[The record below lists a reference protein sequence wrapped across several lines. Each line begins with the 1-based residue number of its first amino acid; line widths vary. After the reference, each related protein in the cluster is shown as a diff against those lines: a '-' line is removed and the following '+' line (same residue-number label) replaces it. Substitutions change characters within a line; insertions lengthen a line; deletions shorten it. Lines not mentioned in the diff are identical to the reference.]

1 MKTTEDCINCGM
13 CRNSCG
19 VFKVLL
25 DERNSPRGRAVLM
38 KKEII
43 DKAFYY
49 CTLCGRCN
57 NDCPLG
63 INLLEEFRD
72 NREKVVKKL
81 TTKSNREMIE
91 NVRKFGNPMGEIEKG
106 KIPKKLYCC

>member
-1 MKTTEDCINCGM
+1 MKTAKDCINCGM

-19 VFKVLL
+19 VFKILL
-25 DERNSPRGRAVLM
+25 DERNSPRGRAILM
-38 KKEII
+38 KKDMI

-57 NDCPLG
+57 LNCPLG
-63 INLLEEFRD
+63 IDLLSEFRN
-72 NREKVVKKL
+72 NREEVVKRL

-91 NVRKFGNPMGEIEKG
+91 NVRKFGNPIGEVEEG
-106 KIPKKLYCC
+106 RIPKKLYCC